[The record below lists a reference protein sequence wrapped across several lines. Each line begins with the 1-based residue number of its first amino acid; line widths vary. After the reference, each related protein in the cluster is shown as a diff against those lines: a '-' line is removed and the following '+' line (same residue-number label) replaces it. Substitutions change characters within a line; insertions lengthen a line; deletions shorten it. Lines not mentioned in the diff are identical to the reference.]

1 MKRNTLS
8 SKGTCVVETNRCS
21 FIYLFIYFLIDC
33 ALYLGQ
39 SQITSLVH
47 CKED

>member
-1 MKRNTLS
+1 MQRNTLS
-8 SKGTCVVETNRCS
+8 SKVTCVVETNRCS
-21 FIYLFIYFLIDC
+21 FIYLFIFLIDC